1 MGRIVTLSMAVL
13 MIVGGTG
20 AVFSETVNQD
30 SVQVAQTRGVPNP
43 DAPPWSQLDPGLHYV
58 GPAGSNLRGEPVF
71 VPPGYARST
80 GGGIPNPDAPSWS
93 QLDPGLHYVGP

>member
-1 MGRIVTLSMAVL
+1 MGRIIALSIAGL

-20 AVFSETVNQD
+20 AVLSETVD
-30 SVQVAQTRGVPNP
+30 HESGQVAQTQGVPNP

-58 GPAGSNLRGEPVF
+58 GPAGANLRGRPVL
-71 VPPGYARST
+71 VPPGYGRPVA
-80 GGGIPNPDAPSWS
+80 GIPNPDAPPWS